1 MTLKWLQRRS
11 WDDVF
16 RKRVPGVG
24 SGNRKS
30 SAADGSQ
37 SDWRHDQTVSSGR
50 TQSSISCV
58 NHCLLQRWQ
67 WVTGQVGQQIWV
79 GHGSKSVTHCRLWS
93 AVSGRSQLRS
103 ADTHHHH
110 HHHHH
115 IDIENYCKDHC
126 SGGDNDLGKRNVIQ
140 SQPAACHN
148 RDGFPYSFYC
158 HAPVSWNALTP
169 FLCDSDLS
177 IAVFRLMLKIVLF
190 YWGILASTARLCDMQ
205 ISINWRA
212 GEISVYYYYYYY
224 F

>member
-1 MTLKWLQRRS
+1 M
-11 WDDVF
+11 
-16 RKRVPGVG
+16 
-24 SGNRKS
+24 
-30 SAADGSQ
+30 
-37 SDWRHDQTVSSGR
+37 
-50 TQSSISCV
+50 
-58 NHCLLQRWQ
+58 
-67 WVTGQVGQQIWV
+67 
-79 GHGSKSVTHCRLWS
+79 GHGS
-93 AVSGRSQLRS
+93 SGSTNLSGSRVKKCDPLSSLVCCLRS
-103 ADTHHHH
+103 VSTTFSRHASSSSSSSYSL
-110 HHHHH
+110 
-115 IDIENYCKDHC
+115 DIENYCKDHC

-212 GEISVYYYYYYY
+212 GEISVYYYYYIY